1 MRHLKKYES
10 KFPSQNDPS
19 LYEPEVYK
27 LYEEYKSLLNGND
40 DIEGEEI
47 RDKFLELQNEMDD
60 TDGELPSKYGIFYV
74 DKYGNHSKYVYFGI
88 YYAKGEM
95 HALIRCSIDMEYPEL
110 IFDKNMRAEPYDD
123 DFIES
128 KVDQLEDE
136 LKIWKN
142 VK

>member
-10 KFPSQNDPS
+10 KFPSPNDPS

-27 LYEEYKSLLNGND
+27 LYEEYKSLLKKNT
-40 DIEGEEI
+40 DITEEEI
-47 RDKFLELQNEMDD
+47 RDRFLEVQNEMDEM
-60 TDGELPSKYGIFYV
+60 DGELPLKYGVFFV
-74 DKYGNHSKYVYFGI
+74 EKTPFTKYTYFGI

-123 DFIES
+123 DYIES